1 MANLRDRGGS
11 LHIRVGGN
19 SQETA
24 SMVDSLP
31 NGLILHKD
39 TDNTNN
45 PVRRYHVGRCTQK
58 VTQFFFKTIADQNAT
73 IGFHGRS
80 DMDDG

>member
-1 MANLRDRGGS
+1 
-11 LHIRVGGN
+11 
-19 SQETA
+19 
-24 SMVDSLP
+24 MVDSLP

-58 VTQFFFKTIADQNAT
+58 VTQFCFKLLQTKTPPLVFTEDLIWMMAN
-73 IGFHGRS
+73 ISSLVNVYWFMGKHVVFIFLSGI
-80 DMDDG
+80 